1 MRNAMMTPDAMP
13 VLSAGRHRNP
23 RKGACF
29 MEMASFLAG
38 EKWSDHP
45 SCTHPLLAGL
55 ARLVNDALPDSE
67 RSRIAPLIPDVVG
80 LTGDSIDVDLA
91 ITVRAAA
98 AALPVASAERQNVL
112 ATSLMTCERL
122 MDEGEGDHD
131 ELRRLIAQ
139 ARATAPL
146 ATRWARSHEPRD
158 RLNPATFR
166 RRMAPNIVR
175 YAVHGLETACTGDRD
190 DRLVALL
197 ADAIADVSDRCPDVT
212 GREATGAGPDVV
224 AVPEA
229 SDAMTSRRVH

>member
-1 MRNAMMTPDAMP
+1 MTPDAMP

-67 RSRIAPLIPDVVG
+67 RGRIAPLIPDVVG
-80 LTGDSIDVDLA
+80 LTSDSIDVDLA

-112 ATSLMTCERL
+112 AASLRTCERL
-122 MDEGEGDHD
+122 MDEGSGTHD
-131 ELRRLIAQ
+131 ELRRVIAQ
-139 ARATAPL
+139 ARPTAPL
-146 ATRWARSHEPRD
+146 ATSWAQKHEPRD
-158 RLNPATFR
+158 RLDESTFR
-166 RRMAPNIVR
+166 RRTAPNLVR
-175 YAVHGLETACTGDRD
+175 YAVHGLATACSSDRN

-197 ADAIADVSDRCPDVT
+197 ADAIADVSDLCPDAT
-212 GREATGAGPDVV
+212 GRREATGARPDAV
-224 AVPEA
+224 AA
-229 SDAMTSRRVH
+229 STRPATSSAGSLS